1 LPRRASRLRATA
13 TADSGVSAL
22 IERGIGPN
30 RLEEVGL
37 PVPPPG
43 MTGLTTSEATALL
56 AEHGPNR
63 LIPTKRR
70 EFVPRWLWRAITDPM
85 AILLLLAAPT
95 YFLIGDTTDGVI
107 ALVALV
113 PVAGV
118 GWLLEARA
126 ARMLDSLRS
135 LTSPTVV
142 VWRDENHQRVGSED
156 LVPGD
161 LMIVREG
168 DVIAADAD
176 VVAGTQL
183 MVDESALTGE
193 SQPITKT
200 MGSGEAKILAGTTVV
215 SGRGIARVAVT
226 GMATQYGSI
235 GALLADID
243 ETSTPLQRAVGRL
256 VRRLSV
262 VAGAFCLLVVGVEV
276 ARGNGWGPAVI
287 AAISLAIAAIPE
299 EFPMVYTLYLGL
311 GAWRLARERALVR
324 RLSAVETLGSTTVI
338 CTDKTGTLTLG
349 QMAVS
354 SVLIADSTTVAG
366 DDPRAASLL
375 TAAVLACEPEP
386 YDPLERAIVDL
397 AARSG
402 IDVERLHAG
411 QFVRDYA
418 FDPARKYLSHVW
430 QHDGVSTIAAKG
442 AIETLAEIGTIGAN
456 VTSLVSA
463 NDALARDGLRVLAVA
478 SGALRDK
485 SKNRDDDE
493 TGLVLMGLI
502 AFSDP
507 VRAGVSEAVDQCR
520 AAGIR
525 LIMLTGDHPATAHAI
540 AAQLG
545 WPFASERGAEEIITG
560 DQLDAIDDAA
570 LTDLIAYANV
580 FARIR
585 PEQKHRLIQ
594 ALHAR
599 GEIVAMTG
607 DGINDAPALREAD
620 IGVAMGQRGTEVA
633 RESAAMVL
641 LDDNFAT
648 VVTAV
653 RNGRRIFDNL
663 VRAFAY
669 LIAFHP
675 PLLLA
680 ALIVPLTG
688 RPLLLLPV
696 HLVLLELVVH
706 PVVSLVFENDP
717 ADAGIMTRPPR
728 RPHAGLITRQL
739 LQPLLLGL
747 TLSVAVIGLYLGA
760 LARHISEDRA
770 RALAFVTLLLGQSI
784 LILVLRRDGLTGQR
798 KIAANPVL
806 LPIVVGIF
814 AVTVAAVHVPAAAHI
829 LQLAPLGIVDWAV
842 ALAVAVVA
850 TCWSSWRHAGSNV
863 VFTNDIRP

>member
-1 LPRRASRLRATA
+1 M
-13 TADSGVSAL
+13 
-22 IERGIGPN
+22 I
-30 RLEEVGL
+30 
-37 PVPPPG
+37 
-43 MTGLTTSEATALL
+43 GLTTSEAGERL

-70 EFVPRWLWRAITDPM
+70 AFVPRWLLRAITDPM

-126 ARMLDSLRS
+126 ARVLDSLRS

-142 VWRDENHQRVGSED
+142 VWRNGNHERVGSED

-200 MGSGEAKILAGTTVV
+200 TGAGEEQVFAGTTVV

-226 GMATQYGSI
+226 GMATKYGSI
-235 GALLADID
+235 GALLVNIE

-256 VRRLSV
+256 VRWLSV

-276 ARGNGWGPAVI
+276 ARGKGWGPAVI
-287 AAISLAIAAIPE
+287 AGISLAIAAIPE

-338 CTDKTGTLTLG
+338 CTDKTGTLTIG
-349 QMAVS
+349 QMAVATVVIS
-354 SVLIADSTTVAG
+354 DGTTVAV

-386 YDPLERAIVDL
+386 FDPLERAIIDS

-402 IDVERLHAG
+402 VDVARLHAG
-411 QFVRDYA
+411 QFIQDYP
-418 FDPARKYLSHVW
+418 FEPVKKYLSHVW
-430 QHDGVSTIAAKG
+430 QHGEVSTVAAKG
-442 AIETLAEIGTIGAN
+442 AIEALAEIGMIGTN
-456 VTSLVSA
+456 VSSLVSA

-478 SGALRDK
+478 SGVLRNT
-485 SKNRDDDE
+485 SSNRDDNE
-493 TGLVLMGLI
+493 ANLVLLGLI

-525 LIMLTGDHPATAHAI
+525 IIMLTGDHPVTAHAI
-540 AAQLG
+540 AADLG
-545 WPFASERGAEEIITG
+545 WPFASDRGAEEIITG
-560 DQLDAIDDAA
+560 DQLDAIDDVA
-570 LTDLIAYANV
+570 LTDVIAYANV

-648 VVTAV
+648 VVSAV

-717 ADAGIMTRPPR
+717 ADAGIMSRPPR
-728 RPHAGLITRQL
+728 PPHAGLVTRQL
-739 LQPLLLGL
+739 LRPLLLGL

-760 LARHISEDRA
+760 LARHIIEDRA
-770 RALAFVTLLLGQSI
+770 RALAFVTLLVGQAI
-784 LILVLRRDGLTGQR
+784 LILVLRRDGLGGQR
-798 KIAANPVL
+798 KTTVNPVL
-806 LPIVVGIF
+806 LPIVAAIV
-814 AVTVAAVHVPAAAHI
+814 AVTVAAVHVPAAAHV
-829 LQLAPLGIVDWAV
+829 LKLAPLGIVEWAV
-842 ALAVAVVA
+842 AFAVAVVA
-850 TCWSSWRHAGSNV
+850 TCWSSWRHEGSNV
-863 VFTNDIRP
+863 VRTKDICP